1 MNLSRFSRNAFR
13 SILHWVLLL
22 GFGAGIIYAQTPTG
36 SVTGLV
42 GDSTGAVLGGAA
54 VQATNVDTRVDYK
67 TVSAAD
73 GIYVL
78 PSLPVGRYAIRVTAQ
93 GFKSDERTGLTIDVD
108 QHAHVDFSLQNG
120 SASEFVT
127 VSADASQTETESHSI
142 GTVVDEQKIEQL
154 PLNSRNF
161 TTLAFIVPGVYPP
174 VFNSS
179 LGFRGGFNVAGTSEA
194 SNTFT
199 YDGFDNNNDQQSIPS
214 YRPSVDVI
222 GEFKVLTGLYDAEF
236 GRNQGGQ
243 IVVTGKSGSNAFHGS
258 LFEYIR
264 NQLFDARNAFATT
277 GPKPSYKRNQFG
289 GTVGGPIRRG
299 RTFFFFGY
307 EGLRVR
313 EQVIALASVPLP
325 TWVTNGDLSSLL
337 PTIQLKNPFVA
348 GRPNIPLNNLA
359 SLPQWTAQPAVVG
372 RALAGYFP
380 APTRSTPTATTPINN
395 YNFSGPRTEN
405 SDQYALRIDQTFS
418 QKDSMYAEYN
428 FYQDKSLEPSNSL
441 CGSRVLPGFG
451 CYSGLPLS
459 VSGISETHVFGPRLL
474 NTARFGFNRYE
485 QSRLQQDGNINFVG
499 QYGIQNVFSQNLAS
513 NLGVPATTVTS
524 FATVG
529 GPNNIPQDFVNNT
542 FNWADQVIYVKQAHT
557 LKFGVDVR
565 RIQQN
570 SLSISNGRG
579 LFNFTASSSAPTTGF
594 AFADLLLGYPTST
607 TNNPFG
613 PKIYIRTSDFAVYVQ
628 DDWKASSRLTL
639 NLGIRWELPTP
650 FVSANNQL
658 SNFNTSN
665 GTLTGPA
672 VNGGARNIVQ
682 YDYSKFMPRVGLSY
696 SANSKTVVRGGYGIY
711 AGLLPTFSPI
721 GNLYYNPPMRNPQTF
736 QSSATVANALT
747 LATPFPTTAAAGSAT
762 ITAINPNFVTPYV
775 QQYGLGIQRQ
785 LTPNTLI
792 DVSYFGSKG
801 THLLTQTNINQP
813 PPTTLATA
821 AAVNL
826 LRPFPAYGS
835 ITDYLSSSVSSYNS
849 LQAKLD
855 KRLSHGLN
863 ALISYTYSKS
873 LDNALGA
880 NPQNSANL
888 LAEYGPSDF
897 DARHRLVVS
906 GVYSL
911 PFGKGGQWVKSG
923 PQSYLLE
930 GWQLSGIF
938 STQSGHYLTPVYS
951 GNISNTYNSR
961 DRPNVIGTINNGP
974 KTIKQWFN
982 TTTAFS
988 KPATGTFGNAGR
1000 NIIIAPPYTDL
1011 DTTLARSFP
1020 LPKEANLQFRAEF
1033 FNIFNHP
1040 NLDPPNVTADS
1051 AAFASISS
1059 AEAPRQMQFALR
1071 VTF

>member
-1 MNLSRFSRNAFR
+1 M
-13 SILHWVLLL
+13 
-22 GFGAGIIYAQTPTG
+22 
-36 SVTGLV
+36 
-42 GDSTGAVLGGAA
+42 
-54 VQATNVDTRVDYK
+54 
-67 TVSAAD
+67 SA
-73 GIYVL
+73 
-78 PSLPVGRYAIRVTAQ
+78 
-93 GFKSDERTGLTIDVD
+93 
-108 QHAHVDFSLQNG
+108 N
-120 SASEFVT
+120 
-127 VSADASQTETESHSI
+127 ASQAEPESHSI
-142 GTVVDEQKIEQL
+142 GTVVDQQKISQL

-174 VFNSS
+174 VVNSS
-179 LGFRGGFNVAGTSEA
+179 LGFRGGFNVSGTSEA

-222 GEFKVLTGLYDAEF
+222 REFKVLTGLYDAEF

-243 IVVTGKSGSNAFHGS
+243 IVVTGKSGSNSFHGT
-258 LFEYIR
+258 LFEYLR
-264 NQLFDARNAFATT
+264 NQIFDARNAFATT

-289 GTVGGPIRRG
+289 GTFGGPIRRN
-299 RTFFFFGY
+299 RTFFFGGY

-325 TWVTNGDLSSLL
+325 TWLTNGDLSSLL
-337 PTIQLKNPFVA
+337 PAIQLKNPFVA
-348 GRPNIPLNNLA
+348 GRPNIPQNNLA
-359 SLPQWTAQPAVVG
+359 SLPQWTAQAAVVG
-372 RALAGYFP
+372 RALAAYYP
-380 APTRSTPTATTPINN
+380 APTVSTPTGTTPINN

-405 SDQYALRIDQTFS
+405 SNQYALRIDQTFS

-428 FYQDKSLEPSNSL
+428 FYQDTSLEPSNSL

-459 VSGISETHVFGPRLL
+459 VSGLSETHVFGPKLL

-485 QSRLQQDGNINFVG
+485 QSRLQQDGNIDFVG
-499 QYGIQNVFSQNLAS
+499 KYGLQNVFSQNLAS

-542 FNWADQVIYVKQAHT
+542 YNWADQVIYVKQAHT
-557 LKFGVDVR
+557 LKFGVDIR

-579 LFNFTASSSAPTTGF
+579 LFAFTASSSAPTTGF
-594 AFADLLLGYPTST
+594 AMADLLLGYPTST
-607 TNNPFG
+607 TNNPFA
-613 PKIYIRTSDFAVYVQ
+613 PKIYIRTSGFAVYVQ

-639 NLGIRWELPTP
+639 NLGFRWELPTP

-665 GTLTGPA
+665 GTIIVAA
-672 VNGGARNIVQ
+672 VNGAPRNIIQ
-682 YDYSKFMPRVGLSY
+682 YDYSKLMPRVGLSY
-696 SANSKTVVRGGYGIY
+696 SPNAKTVVRGGYGIY
-711 AGLLPTFSPI
+711 GGLLPTFSPI

-747 LATPFPTTAAAGSAT
+747 LASPFPTTVAAGTAT
-762 ITAINPNFVTPYV
+762 ITAIDPNFLIPYI

-813 PPTTLATA
+813 PLTTLPTA

-835 ITDYLSSSVSSYNS
+835 IVEYLSNSASSYNS
-849 LQAKLD
+849 LQIKLD

-863 ALISYTYSKS
+863 GLISYTYSKS
-873 LDNALGA
+873 LDNALAA
-880 NPQNSANL
+880 NPQNAANL
-888 LAEYGPSDF
+888 RAEYGNSDF
-897 DARHRLVVS
+897 DARSRFVVS
-906 GVYSL
+906 GLYEL
-911 PFGKGGQWVKSG
+911 PFGTGKKWLTSG
-923 PQSYLLE
+923 PGSYLLG

-938 STQSGHYLTPVYS
+938 NTQSGHYLTPVYS

-961 DRPNVIGTINNGP
+961 DRPNVIGAVNDGP
-974 KTIKQWFN
+974 KSIKQWFN
-982 TTTAFS
+982 TAAFS

-1000 NIIIAPPYTDL
+1000 NIILAPGYTDL
-1011 DTTLARSFP
+1011 DATLARSFP
-1020 LPKEANLQFRAEF
+1020 LPKEANLEFRAEF

-1040 NLDPPNVTADS
+1040 NLDPPNATADS